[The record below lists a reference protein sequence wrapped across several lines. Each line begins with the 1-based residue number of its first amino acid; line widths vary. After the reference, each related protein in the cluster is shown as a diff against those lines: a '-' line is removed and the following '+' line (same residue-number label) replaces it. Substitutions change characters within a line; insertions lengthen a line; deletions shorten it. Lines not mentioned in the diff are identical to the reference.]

1 MGSGYG
7 SNISVFI
14 DWFFVRL
21 NIFQI
26 YLGANR
32 RRNFWSF
39 KQRVLAKSIGMSS
52 ALSDLT
58 GSEEFCRE
66 LEMKRTSHRATSSTG
81 NLGESSNV
89 QRTYSGYSTELRRVP
104 AVHVGRE
111 SKQVHYLS
119 YIIVIEQL
127 ELLKNY
133 SFLHLIERYFKVP
146 FSKSFHMWSLFCAGV
161 VITFQQS
168 DPIWSGHVP
177 ARMKAG
183 RNGLW

>member
-1 MGSGYG
+1 
-7 SNISVFI
+7 
-14 DWFFVRL
+14 
-21 NIFQI
+21 
-26 YLGANR
+26 
-32 RRNFWSF
+32 
-39 KQRVLAKSIGMSS
+39 MSS

-146 FSKSFHMWSLFCAGV
+146 FSKSFHM
-161 VITFQQS
+161 
-168 DPIWSGHVP
+168 
-177 ARMKAG
+177 
-183 RNGLW
+183 